1 MKIDQMFGQQP
12 IIITLDIDALLFDK
26 IERAAEA
33 GYSVIEI
40 NGIDAFMLER
50 VLTEF
55 PELKIGVGNI
65 TSPQQLDDSHQAGA
79 HFVTSPGFLP
89 ALVQTAQVYSINY
102 VPGVATLSEAMQALS
117 LNCHYVRPFP
127 ASLSMCSLLSKYLP
141 QLRLLPAEVEL
152 DEAEHFLN
160 LPAVTAVSVIN
171 PEMRMLASC

>member
-1 MKIDQMFGQQP
+1 MKIDQIFAEQP
-12 IIITLDIDALLFDK
+12 VLIALDIDALLFDK

-55 PELKIGVGNI
+55 PDLKIGVGNVI
-65 TSPQQLDDSHQAGA
+65 SPQQLEDAHQAGA
-79 HFVTSPGFLP
+79 HFMTSPGFLP
-89 ALVQTAQVYSINY
+89 NLVQTAQIYSINY
-102 VPGVATLSEAMQALS
+102 LPGVSTLSEAMQAFS

-127 ASLSMCSLLSKYLP
+127 ASLSMCTLLSKYLP
-141 QLRLLPAEVEL
+141 LLRLVPAEIEF

-160 LPAVTAVSVIN
+160 LPVVSAVSVLN
-171 PEMRMLASC
+171 PEMRILSAI